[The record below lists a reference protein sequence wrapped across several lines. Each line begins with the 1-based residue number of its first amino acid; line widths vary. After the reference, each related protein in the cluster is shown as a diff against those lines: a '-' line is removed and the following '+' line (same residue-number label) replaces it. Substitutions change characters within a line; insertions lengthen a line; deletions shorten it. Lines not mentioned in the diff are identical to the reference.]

1 MGNEESL
8 AGFPV
13 KQVVPALVTLLQME
27 HNFDMMH
34 HACRALTYM
43 MEALPRSSTV
53 IVDAVPT
60 FLEKVT
66 VLFNFNDTPELLFF
80 FRLFPLGI
88 ATADFPSPVVP
99 IFCILLRHFNLSHVL
114 LQHVHKPPFGPSPFP
129 LSWQL
134 HTQHP
139 SPNLPIIFPP
149 KVSVPPQ
156 SCLSCFLSKPSH
168 LCCPSDVLI
177 PDLVHSCHS

>member
-66 VLFNFNDTPELLFF
+66 DLRDFDETLELL
-80 FRLFPLGI
+80 LFPSL
-88 ATADFPSPVVP
+88 FPSCRVAG
-99 IFCILLRHFNLSHVL
+99 ISYC
-114 LQHVHKPPFGPSPFP
+114 
-129 LSWQL
+129 
-134 HTQHP
+134 
-139 SPNLPIIFPP
+139 
-149 KVSVPPQ
+149 
-156 SCLSCFLSKPSH
+156 
-168 LCCPSDVLI
+168 
-177 PDLVHSCHS
+177 